1 MVGSSGRSLQ
11 LANPSLTWRVAPR
24 HNGVRR
30 GSHAEKDGR
39 VQCTRI
45 PRSVRRAASCA
56 CGTHPWAR
64 VAVVHRVDG
73 RSRSRALDEAA
84 TAVLATAA
92 RPSHTS
98 TTTNQ
103 GSRITLKIS

>member
-1 MVGSSGRSLQ
+1 MVGSSGRFITASSPVADVAQQ
-11 LANPSLTWRVAPR
+11 LLRR

-30 GSHAEKDGR
+30 GAWQYKKIR
-39 VQCTRI
+39 VQCNGLLWAW
-45 PRSVRRAASCA
+45 SSADKSM
-56 CGTHPWAR
+56 WAR

-92 RPSHTS
+92 CPSHTS